1 MEKLVILVGPTASG
15 KTSTAIAI
23 AKELGAEIIS
33 ADSRYFYQ
41 ELEIGTA
48 KPTLEEMGSIPHY
61 LIDVTSLNEEWNLA
75 IFQERVKEII
85 QDINSRGKI
94 PILVG
99 GTGQYIR
106 AVTEGWKI
114 PRQIPDK
121 KIRDAIIN
129 WANQIGSEQLHKR
142 LAVVDPEA
150 AKNID
155 HRNMRRTI
163 RALEVIFLTGSR
175 FSEQRK
181 KLPVSYDLLT
191 LGIAMPR
198 SELYA
203 RIDARIDQMILD
215 GFIEEVKHLLSQGFR
230 AQLLKIGPIGYQEIT
245 RFLDGEITLE
255 DAILLIRRKTRLFV
269 RRQANWFK
277 PDDPEIKW
285 FQYDEQ
291 VVKKMVDYIHFH
303 YSK

>member
-106 AVTEGWKI
+106 AVTEGWKT

>member
-142 LAVVDPEA
+142 LAVGDPEA

>member
-150 AKNID
+150 ANNID

>member
-1 MEKLVILVGPTASG
+1 M
-15 KTSTAIAI
+15 
-23 AKELGAEIIS
+23 
-33 ADSRYFYQ
+33 
-41 ELEIGTA
+41 
-48 KPTLEEMGSIPHY
+48 
-61 LIDVTSLNEEWNLA
+61 
-75 IFQERVKEII
+75 
-85 QDINSRGKI
+85 
-94 PILVG
+94 VG

>member
-114 PRQIPDK
+114 PKQIPDK
-121 KIRDAIIN
+121 KIRDALIN

-142 LAVVDPEA
+142 LAVIDPEA

-277 PDDPEIKW
+277 PDGPEIKW